1 MKNQAAQVQKEVIED
16 IHANTIDR
24 AFSFLAISVAASD
37 IYASSVLVSCHC
49 LSFLDLL
56 FNSRPNVSLFIY
68 CLHIVLAF
76 LFDKGLGVACLYGT
90 SLLSSRTPQFALP
103 KFTMVAKKPGAL
115 NAICSFIPCNSFV
128 HSKNGFRV

>member
-16 IHANTIDR
+16 IHANTIDH

-56 FNSRPNVSLFIY
+56 FNSRPNV
-68 CLHIVLAF
+68 
-76 LFDKGLGVACLYGT
+76 
-90 SLLSSRTPQFALP
+90 
-103 KFTMVAKKPGAL
+103 
-115 NAICSFIPCNSFV
+115 
-128 HSKNGFRV
+128 

>member
-76 LFDKGLGVACLYGT
+76 CLTKGWVLLVYMGPAFYHPELHNSHSQSSQWLPI
-90 SLLSSRTPQFALP
+90 SLEL
-103 KFTMVAKKPGAL
+103 
-115 NAICSFIPCNSFV
+115 
-128 HSKNGFRV
+128 